1 MLAMLSRPR
10 SLPSNERNR
19 DGVSVSGSAAAA
31 SSCVPKAEDKRAAR
45 MLARLL
51 VASLG
56 DTGIV
61 SDREVRCRLAGA
73 SELLSS
79 LSNATEL
86 RRRPS
91 TLLLLL
97 LLLLFELLAL
107 LSRRPRLLRVDRR
120 GVTASVSKR
129 EKRRPPSSRSSAAV
143 DSRARRSCARL
154 AVCSLGDMGCVSEV
168 LRRRGT
174 PISPAT
180 PSRMCLF
187 IGSALNGWMFCMAS
201 SSDVKSGA
209 CSSRFCALRT
219 SVSKLNGTGT
229 VSARGVTLERRPLL
243 LLLHDEAVEGR
254 RPLGVENDDD
264 DVELGPNER
273 ISESLSSSLSP
284 CAVER
289 LRTLARSAVLNVNSQ
304 GIVKARGVAPVEI
317 EPRALRLLFVELA
330 RLSVLAVLDC
340 CGVCSWPERELL
352 RRLARL

>member
-61 SDREVRCRLAGA
+61 SDREV
-73 SELLSS
+73 LSS

-91 TLLLLL
+91 TLL

-340 CGVCSWPERELL
+340 CGVCSWPEREPL